1 MSLEGTL
8 TRLEELGA
16 FVDSSSG
23 SLQEANTML
32 LPNLQRMAARLEALF
47 EQVHRL
53 EQMVDN
59 YDLAVGKMEVMSSR
73 VMDVYGGGTLKKL
86 FGSLVDLATKTR
98 RESVPMQWY
107 PVDFIP
113 NTSAELAAVRSSS
126 GSAAAASSAG
136 AVMSTPATST
146 SASTSNTNGN
156 SNGSKANGAAAAP
169 TPTGASSSSQDSK
182 ASSTASNTVSSQG
195 TAGHPPAGQGH
206 QTSGATA
213 GGAVKGAKRG
223 GKAGR

>member
-1 MSLEGTL
+1 VSLEGTL

-136 AVMSTPATST
+136 AVLSTPATST

-156 SNGSKANGAAAAP
+156 SNGSKVNGAAA
-169 TPTGASSSSQDSK
+169 ASSSSQDSK
-182 ASSTASNTVSSQG
+182 ASSGGSSTASNTVSSQG

>member
-1 MSLEGTL
+1 
-8 TRLEELGA
+8 
-16 FVDSSSG
+16 
-23 SLQEANTML
+23 ML

-113 NTSAELAAVRSSS
+113 NTSAELAAVRSNS

-156 SNGSKANGAAAAP
+156 SNGSKVNGAAA
-169 TPTGASSSSQDSK
+169 ASSSSQDSK

-195 TAGHPPAGQGH
+195 TAAHPPAGQGH